1 MALKETDKDDNEE
14 STELLA
20 FAYRD
25 RSHCFFDKM
34 DIQKALMDINA
45 ACELNPEDHS
55 IWLHMG
61 NIYGQMARYEK
72 ALEYHAKGSQLA
84 PDEGIFHWGMG
95 VTHQKLGNDTVAER
109 CFEEAKKLGYTDED
123 FDRAF

>member
-1 MALKETDKDDNEE
+1 MTPQEHYDKAWELIREGKLDQAKRHFDEIIMALKETGKDDNEE

-61 NIYGQMARYEK
+61 NIYGQMAVYLRLNDIVPP
-72 ALEYHAKGSQLA
+72 ASRG
-84 PDEGIFHWGMG
+84 G
-95 VTHQKLGNDTVAER
+95 V
-109 CFEEAKKLGYTDED
+109 
-123 FDRAF
+123 